1 MRPPVPRSATRTL
14 WGVAFSP
21 DGKRLA
27 AGGTRRTVGW
37 SEAGRLEFSGGNQ
50 LLVFDTVFRFKNLP
64 FREAGLYEFC
74 VTSEG
79 QVLGGERAELRVLD
93 RRMSL

>member
-1 MRPPVPRSATRTL
+1 
-14 WGVAFSP
+14 VAFSP